1 MKTPIALAVYASTL
15 ALLAGCGSS
24 ATSTAG
30 SSAAS
35 ATPAAASTQAA
46 GGSSYSHYGPSTSAS
61 PAAPATT
68 GAAAGSPTGGP
79 TVVLSK
85 RAKLGT
91 ILAAGPKHMTVSL
104 FEADTSHASACSG
117 ACASVWPPVTAS
129 AASAGPGALAA
140 ALGTIARADGT
151 KQVTYNGHPLYF
163 FAQDKDMGDA
173 YGQGVKGFG
182 SDWYV
187 LRPNGS
193 KLDKS

>member
-1 MKTPIALAVYASTL
+1 MRTPIALAAYVATL

-24 ATSTAG
+24 GSTST
-30 SSAAS
+30 SSSGAAS
-35 ATPAAASTQAA
+35 VTQAA
-46 GGSSYSHYGPSTSAS
+46 ATTQTAAGSSYSKYGSSSQASSTTTA
-61 PAAPATT
+61 AAPA
-68 GAAAGSPTGGP
+68 GAPTG
-79 TVVLSK
+79 VLSK

-91 ILAAGPKHMTVSL
+91 ILAAGPKHMTVYL
-104 FEADTSHASACSG
+104 FEADTSHSSACSG
-117 ACASVWPPVTAS
+117 ACASVWPPVTSAS
-129 AASAGPGALAA
+129 APSAGPGALPG
-140 ALGTIARADGT
+140 ALGTLARADGT

-187 LRPNGS
+187 LRPSGK

>member
-1 MKTPIALAVYASTL
+1 VRTPIALAVYAGTL

-24 ATSTAG
+24 GTSAG
-30 SSAAS
+30 SSSAAS
-35 ATPAAASTQAA
+35 TTQAAASTQAA
-46 GGSSYSHYGPSTSAS
+46 AGSSYSHYGPSTSSSSTTSTATPVAS
-61 PAAPATT
+61 TGAPA
-68 GAAAGSPTGGP
+68 
-79 TVVLSK
+79 VVLSK

-91 ILAAGPKHMTVSL
+91 VLAAGPKHMTVYL
-104 FEADTSHASACSG
+104 FEADTSRSSACSG
-117 ACASVWPPVTAS
+117 ACASVWPRVRTAS
-129 AASAGPGALAA
+129 APSAGPGAVPA
-140 ALGTIARADGT
+140 ALGTLVRADGT

-187 LRPNGS
+187 LTPNGK